1 MKNLDITNASAAVL
15 PKNKVVLETLG
26 LVRDLGE
33 GEARVRVLKGVKFS
47 ATSATT
53 TAIVGPSGCGKSTL
67 LYLLGLLDRPQEGE
81 VLLNGEKLA
90 CASDETRT
98 AARNRHLGFV
108 FQFHFL
114 LTEFTALENV
124 MLPMRKLGELDESEM
139 RSRARELLDAV
150 GLGAKT
156 SRPANKLSGGEQQRV
171 AIARALANNPP
182 VLLADEPTGNLDAKN
197 SEIVFDLLT
206 RLAHER
212 GLAVVMVTHNLELA
226 ARCDR
231 TLRMLDGD
239 FVTPAHHDDECAE
252 AEISD

>member
-1 MKNLDITNASAAVL
+1 MPSDNIVI
-15 PKNKVVLETLG
+15 ETLG

-47 ATSATT
+47 ATAATT

-67 LYLLGLLDRPQEGE
+67 LYLLGLLDRPDEGE
-81 VLLNGEKLA
+81 VILKGEPLA
-90 CASDETRT
+90 RATDAVRT
-98 AARNRHLGFV
+98 DARNRLLGFV

-124 MLPMRKLGELDESEM
+124 MLPMRKLGKLDEPAM
-139 RSRARELLDAV
+139 RARALSLLDAV
-150 GLGAKT
+150 GLAAKADRLAT
-156 SRPANKLSGGEQQRV
+156 KLSGGEQQRV
-171 AIARALANNPP
+171 AIARALANDPP

-212 GLAVVMVTHNLELA
+212 GLAVIMVTHNMELA
-226 ARCDR
+226 SRCDR
-231 TLRMLDGD
+231 MLRMLDGE
-239 FVTPAHHDDECAE
+239 FVTPAHHADDDA
-252 AEISD
+252 